1 MTPRAR
7 TLRVATFGGHFKL
20 TPTSQPP
27 SFVSPSSFCP
37 FIPPSPPALLP
48 GSLSAPSQVAS
59 PLRCWLQGS
68 LLVVVSRRLPG
79 LNGKSHVQVAVLSF
93 RSLDHTGGQVQWSV
107 CSENGKDIQRVGAQR
122 IRGTLDFL
130 EIPTCSVKGG
140 LRLGADGLP
149 LGVALYHVASLM
161 STRSCVSMKYVSYR
175 VF

>member
-1 MTPRAR
+1 M
-7 TLRVATFGGHFKL
+7 
-20 TPTSQPP
+20 
-27 SFVSPSSFCP
+27 
-37 FIPPSPPALLP
+37 
-48 GSLSAPSQVAS
+48 
-59 PLRCWLQGS
+59 
-68 LLVVVSRRLPG
+68 VVSRRLPG

-122 IRGTLDFL
+122 IRGTQDFL